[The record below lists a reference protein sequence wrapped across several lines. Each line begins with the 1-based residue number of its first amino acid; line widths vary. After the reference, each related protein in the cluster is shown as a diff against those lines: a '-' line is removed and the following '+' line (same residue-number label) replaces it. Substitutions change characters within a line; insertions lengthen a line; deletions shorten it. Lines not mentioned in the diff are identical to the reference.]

1 MDWKKLTFKEVFNKL
16 IENNRLMNIIS
27 IGDAEFEYNALIEL
41 DKIKPEVK
49 KLLKS
54 VKLLKNPNYV
64 EKVRDADE
72 SICQKV
78 DLFFNIFKSYLLL
91 LHLDLCS

>member
-1 MDWKKLTFKEVFNKL
+1 MPIVDLTVLYQGNC
-16 IENNRLMNIIS
+16 
-27 IGDAEFEYNALIEL
+27 
-41 DKIKPEVK
+41 
-49 KLLKS
+49 
-54 VKLLKNPNYV
+54 LLKNPNYV